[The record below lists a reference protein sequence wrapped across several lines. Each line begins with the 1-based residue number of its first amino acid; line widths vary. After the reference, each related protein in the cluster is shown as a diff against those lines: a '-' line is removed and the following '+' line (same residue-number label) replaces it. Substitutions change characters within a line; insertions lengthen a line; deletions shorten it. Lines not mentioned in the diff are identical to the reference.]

1 MVNKAVVSYILGA
14 GVGSLVTFVATKK
27 YYQKIANEEIA
38 SVKEAVLKRNAK
50 LYSVEPDENPQPQD
64 DEVEESETD
73 EETIEKMT
81 NYSKIY
87 QGGGEVDGIL
97 NTLAE
102 REHPDDDEKPKKKS
116 RKAPRIIK
124 AADYDSYPEYRKLT
138 VFYFVGD
145 GIIADEDDET
155 ELEKLG
161 TYNDLVGKCL
171 EKYGFTDN
179 DETVIFVRNEQIM
192 ADFEIMKNFGTFA
205 DVRKEE

>member
-38 SVKEAVLKRNAK
+38 SVKESVLKRNAK
-50 LYSVEPDENPQPQD
+50 LYSVEPDEI
-64 DEVEESETD
+64 EESETD

-102 REHPDDDEKPKKKS
+102 KEHPDDDEKPKKKS

-124 AADYDSYPEYRKLT
+124 AEDYDSYPEYRKLT

-155 ELEKLG
+155 ELEG
-161 TYNDLVGKCL
+161 FGFYNDLVGKCL
-171 EKYGFTDN
+171 EKYGFADN

>member
-38 SVKEAVLKRNAK
+38 SVKESVLKRNAK

-64 DEVEESETD
+64 DDVEETD
-73 EETIEKMT
+73 EETMT

-102 REHPDDDEKPKKKS
+102 KEHPDDDEKPKKKS

-138 VFYFVGD
+138 VFYFIGD
-145 GIIADEDDET
+145 GIIADEEDET
-155 ELEKLG
+155 ELEGFG

-171 EKYGFTDN
+171 EKYGFADN

>member
-38 SVKEAVLKRNAK
+38 SVKESVLKKNAK
-50 LYSVEPDENPQPQD
+50 LYSVEADKDDQD

-73 EETIEKMT
+73 EEKMT

-102 REHPDDDEKPKKKS
+102 KEHPDDDEKPKKKS

-124 AADYDSYPEYRKLT
+124 AEDYDSYPEYRKLT
-138 VFYFVGD
+138 VFYFIGD

-155 ELEKLG
+155 ELEG
-161 TYNDLVGKCL
+161 FGFYNDLVGKCL
-171 EKYGFTDN
+171 DKYGFADN

>member
-1 MVNKAVVSYILGA
+1 MVNKTVVSYILGA

-50 LYSVEPDENPQPQD
+50 LYSVEPDEI
-64 DEVEESETD
+64 EESETD

-102 REHPDDDEKPKKKS
+102 NEHPDDDEKPKKKS

-155 ELEKLG
+155 ELEG
-161 TYNDLVGKCL
+161 FGFYNDLVGKCL
-171 EKYGFTDN
+171 EKYGFADN

>member
-38 SVKEAVLKRNAK
+38 SVKESVLKKNAK
-50 LYSVEPDENPQPQD
+50 LYSVEPDENERLKAD
-64 DEVEESETD
+64 GVGEEPETD
-73 EETIEKMT
+73 EETMT

-102 REHPDDDEKPKKKS
+102 KEHPDYDEKPPKKKS

-124 AADYDSYPEYRKLT
+124 AADYDAYPEYRKLT
-138 VFYFVGD
+138 VFYFIGD
-145 GIIADEDDET
+145 GIIADEEDET
-155 ELEKLG
+155 ELEGFG

-171 EKYGFTDN
+171 EKYGFAEN